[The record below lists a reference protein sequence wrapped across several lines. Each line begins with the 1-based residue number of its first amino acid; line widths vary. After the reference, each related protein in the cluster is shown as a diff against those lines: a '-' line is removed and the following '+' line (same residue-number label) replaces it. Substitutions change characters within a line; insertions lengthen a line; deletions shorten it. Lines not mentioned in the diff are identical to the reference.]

1 MKTHLPRMMIILLW
15 IVGLSLLYLT
25 NTGVLSFDK
34 PYIYQYSQESP
45 TEYPPVAFVN
55 VNVVPM
61 DSERVLRNQ
70 TVIVHDNVIETIGDS
85 GQVQVRAEAVVVDG
99 TDHYLMPGLTDM
111 HVHIEYEN
119 DMLLMVANGVTSVRN
134 MWGNTGRKLWWGM
147 PDQLELRRH
156 IEAGALFGPTIY
168 TAGPIMEGSPAFHP
182 MVEPFDLPGEA
193 RKSVIWQ
200 AQQGFDFIKVY
211 DHLSPEVYQAVM
223 ETAVANDIPVV
234 GHVPFAV
241 GLDGVLASG
250 QVTIEHLAGYIDSD
264 EATFII
270 PQDQLD
276 DYAEKT
282 REAGVWN
289 VVTLS
294 EYPKSK
300 ETPAGMERLQNQPGM
315 VYVSPGVRF
324 LTPFFYTMTSR
335 SHTYLGIDYPRRM
348 TELNRQMV
356 EALHEAGAG
365 ILLGTDAA
373 QAYHIPGFSIHEE
386 LVLLVDAGL
395 TPYEAIEAGTRNA
408 AVVME
413 KLDEFGTIEAG
424 KRADMILLAANPL
437 DDVGNIQKRMGVM
450 LNGRW
455 LTEAQ
460 LQAMLAGLVDSY
472 KPSLLERLW
481 PLHALISLVLNVYPL
496 CFKFLLK
503 AAHIGERIKRIG
515 VFVPTRIKS

>member
-1 MKTHLPRMMIILLW
+1 MKTYLLRIFSGLLL

-34 PYIYQYSQESP
+34 PYIYQYSQELPIENS
-45 TEYPPVAFVN
+45 PVAFVN

-61 DSERVLRNQ
+61 DSERILENQ
-70 TVIVHDNVIETIGDS
+70 TVIVRENVIETIGDS
-85 GQVQVRAEAVVVDG
+85 AQVQVPVEAVVVDG
-99 TDHYLMPGLTDM
+99 TDQYLMPGLTDM

-134 MWGNTGRKLWWGM
+134 LWGNTGRKLQLGM
-147 PDQLELRRH
+147 PDQLQLRRQ
-156 IEAGALFGPTIY
+156 IEAGTLFGPTIY
-168 TAGPIMEGSPAFHP
+168 TAGPVMEGSPSFHP
-182 MVEPFDLPGEA
+182 IAEPIDLPDKA
-193 RKSVIWQ
+193 RESVIWQ
-200 AQQGFDFIKVY
+200 AQQGYDFIKVY
-211 DHLSPEVYQAVM
+211 DHLSPEVYAAVM

-241 GLDGVLASG
+241 GLDGVLASE

-270 PQDQLD
+270 PEDQLVE
-276 DYAEKT
+276 YAEKT

-300 ETPAGMERLQNQPGM
+300 ETPAGVERLKNQPGM
-315 VYVSPGVRF
+315 VFQSPGVRF
-324 LTPFFYTMTSR
+324 LTPFLYTMTAK
-335 SHTYLGIDYPRRM
+335 SHTYEGTDYPQRM
-348 TELNRQMV
+348 LDLNRQMV

-386 LVLLVDAGL
+386 LALLVDAGL

-408 AVVME
+408 AAVMG
-413 KLDEFGTIEAG
+413 KQDEFGAIETG
-424 KRADMILLAANPL
+424 KRADLILLAANPL
-437 DDVGNIQKRMGVM
+437 DDVGNIQKRVGVM
-450 LNGRW
+450 VNGRF
-455 LTEAQ
+455 LTATQ
-460 LQAMLAGLVDSY
+460 LQSLLAELVDSY
-472 KPSLLERLW
+472 QPNLIERLW
-481 PLHALISLVLNVYPL
+481 PIGLIAVTIYLISRKNQQML
-496 CFKFLLK
+496 
-503 AAHIGERIKRIG
+503 
-515 VFVPTRIKS
+515 S